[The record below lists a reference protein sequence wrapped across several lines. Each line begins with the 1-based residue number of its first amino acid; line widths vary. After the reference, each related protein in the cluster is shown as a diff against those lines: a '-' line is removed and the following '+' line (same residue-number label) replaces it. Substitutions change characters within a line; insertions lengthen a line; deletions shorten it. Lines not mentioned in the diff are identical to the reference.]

1 MDGPPTLPG
10 SDRVP
15 FGPAPSYIE
24 SGFTEST
31 RAPIPDVSGS
41 AAAAV
46 SAAAPTVESA
56 AAPAARAEAWA
67 APPPPGGGDSWPAP
81 APAAVVSPYAPAA
94 VAAVSTAAPACAA
107 AVSAFA
113 PAACSGGVCPGS
125 DLLHPAISIAA
136 PTTPALIH
144 LRPLI
149 ATSS

>member
-56 AAPAARAEAWA
+56 AAPAARAE
-67 APPPPGGGDSWPAP
+67 SWTAP
-81 APAAVVSPYAPAA
+81 AAAAVVSPYAPAA

-113 PAACSGGVCPGS
+113 PAACSGVVSPGS